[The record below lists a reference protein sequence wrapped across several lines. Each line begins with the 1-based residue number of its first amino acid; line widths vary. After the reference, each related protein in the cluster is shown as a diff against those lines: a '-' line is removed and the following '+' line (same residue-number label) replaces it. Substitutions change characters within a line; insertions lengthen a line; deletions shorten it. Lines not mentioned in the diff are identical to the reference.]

1 MRAPR
6 AIATAALGLM
16 LAVVAASAFIRL
28 SAHPGTAV
36 DIARGVHRVSA
47 SLAGLAVLL
56 LAAFAFWRRERV
68 GAALGALALTVFLAV
83 LGRSAGSA
91 PPPPAALGNLL
102 GGLALAALLAWLL
115 GRTRAPL
122 ASAAGNRRLAAGA
135 LGLAVLQC
143 IFGALTATYFAREPS
158 AALTLAHAATGI
170 AVGGFAA
177 WLAMRLRRPLLALL
191 AGIVLGAGAA
201 SALLELPPAAA
212 LAHPFAVAL
221 LLCALAELEGR
232 LA

>member
-1 MRAPR
+1 MRA
-6 AIATAALGLM
+6 AKVLAAAALALM

-28 SAHPGTAV
+28 STQPGPAV
-36 DIARGVHRVSA
+36 DIARGMHRVTA

-56 LAAFAFWRRERV
+56 LAGHALRRRVRV
-68 GAALGALALTVFLAV
+68 GAALAALAITVFLAA
-83 LGRSAGSA
+83 LGPAAGSA

-115 GRTRAPL
+115 GRARAPL
-122 ASAAGNRRLAAGA
+122 AAGARERRLALAA
-135 LGLAVLQC
+135 LGAAALQC
-143 IFGALTATYFAREPS
+143 AFGAWMTLFVARGDS
-158 AALTLAHAATGI
+158 APYALAHAATGI
-170 AVGGFAA
+170 ATGALAA
-177 WLAMRLRRPLLALL
+177 WLGVRLGRPLLALL
-191 AGIVLGAGAA
+191 AGLALAA
-201 SALLELPPAAA
+201 ATALLELAPAAA